1 MRTTV
6 KIVYID
12 MQLFHN
18 ARPDFLFILCLLLRA
33 TFQTMRSLIL
43 GRNSDLLDFFVLS
56 FAEKRVCEWVFAP
69 DRITFPPL
77 KDLEA

>member
-1 MRTTV
+1 MYR
-6 KIVYID
+6 KWVYVNGG
-12 MQLFHN
+12 LT
-18 ARPDFLFILCLLLRA
+18 AG
-33 TFQTMRSLIL
+33 SLIL

-56 FAEKRVCEWVFAP
+56 FAEKRACEWVFAP